1 MQNYLTCSISSHIS
15 WPLLKPSSPSSAPL
29 AAKKGNSWDLKA
41 FQRCPP
47 RGLSVPACSL
57 SDAPARPF
65 YHIFWPPSNILSR
78 NRSILICNI
87 LRHHQRRRP
96 VRKNEPWDRWTSWVL
111 GWLVSLQFFWR
122 FLYHFDLWGIYRSVK
137 KNVPVF
143 GELVLLSW
151 SSWLVGIV
159 DGEPWLF
166 CYFED
171 QMFGEL
177 VLLLGKL
184 GRWNGRQ
191 WTVSLGECRKS
202 WRIKLATLCT
212 APCLILHTLK
222 LLQPI
227 YFF

>member
-1 MQNYLTCSISSHIS
+1 MQNYLTSSISSHIS
-15 WPLLKPSSPSSAPL
+15 WPLLKPSSPSSAPP
-29 AAKKGNSWDLKA
+29 AAKKGNCWDLKA

-96 VRKNEPWDRWTSWVL
+96 VRKNEAWDRWTSWVL
-111 GWLVSLQFFWR
+111 GWSAFKFLKIFIPFWSLRDISKCEEKRAGFWGASATQLIKLAR
-122 FLYHFDLWGIYRSVK
+122 W
-137 KNVPVF
+137 N
-143 GELVLLSW
+143 
-151 SSWLVGIV
+151 
-159 DGEPWLF
+159 WLF
-166 CYFED
+166 SYFED
-171 QMFGEL
+171 QVFGEL

-184 GRWNGRQ
+184 GRW

-212 APCLILHTLK
+212 AQCLILHTLK
-222 LLQPI
+222 LLQPMVS
-227 YFF
+227 FKNHSP